1 MGLIHGSLLTFTL
14 NKMFEYSEKHGETII
29 KHMLQHGKKNIEI
42 LIFLACTLDPPQP
55 LKTTSWW
62 NKKNNA
68 GFHPSSIL
76 GINRHDSLNPNW
88 LNMAGLCNPKF
99 SPCWHV
105 KPPFWLPILSQIPIL
120 TAGNV
125 TIFWCCVNPWGPR
138 SQRRFDRQ
146 VIQHR
151 EGGQLLAFGGS
162 IEALEEGIHLGA
174 MDLLEVNPLYMD
186 IQMYTL

>member
-29 KHMLQHGKKNIEI
+29 KHMLQHGKKHWNSHIFGLHSGSTSTPQNNI
-42 LIFLACTLDPPQP
+42 LVKQ
-55 LKTTSWW
+55 
-62 NKKNNA
+62 KNNA
-68 GFHPSSIL
+68 WFHPSSIL